1 MIYLFEES
9 DALEN
14 PIECFVFDASREIF
28 PVRPHWHYFAEI
40 LYMLEGAA
48 ELHAGEERYVL
59 NEGEL
64 FLIHPTAVHSIYS
77 ADGGAP
83 KYAVIKFDINRLSLT
98 PAYAPKLRSIFR
110 YAQQA
115 GGRVRFDPAA
125 AKDMD
130 CGRIFLNC
138 ISETNGR
145 RYGCD
150 LVLQAHLYSLLMG
163 IVRCWIADGMT
174 IDSRRVPAED
184 SHGVEDVT
192 EYIDRSLGEEL
203 RVEKIAAVCGMS
215 YSGFAKKFRELYGM
229 SCKEYIERMRIYK
242 VEEFLMFTD
251 FDLNYISQETGFS
264 DCSHLIKSFK
274 KYRGV
279 TPKQF
284 RLNRGRREG

>member
-1 MIYLFEES
+1 MFYLYEES
-9 DALEN
+9 DSLEN
-14 PIECFVFDASREIF
+14 PIECFVFDASRETF

-48 ELHAGEERYVL
+48 EVRVEEERYVIG
-59 NEGEL
+59 EGEL
-64 FLIHPTAVHSIYS
+64 FLIHPSVVHSIWS

-83 KYAVIKFDINRLSLT
+83 KYAAIKFDIGRLGLT

-110 YAQQA
+110 YARRE
-115 GGRVRFDPAA
+115 GGKLRFSPAEA
-125 AKDMD
+125 RDMD
-130 CGRIFLNC
+130 CGRILLSC
-138 ISETNGR
+138 ISEVNGR

-150 LVLQAHLYSLLMG
+150 LVLQAQLYSLLMG
-163 IVRCWIADGMT
+163 IVRCWIADGLT

-184 SHGVEDVT
+184 SLGVENVT

-242 VEEFLMFTD
+242 AEEFLIFTD

-274 KYRGV
+274 KYRGT
-279 TPKQF
+279 TPKQY
-284 RLNRGRREG
+284 RLKRGGG